1 MVLGTPLKLSD
12 SIPIQNSA
20 NRATESFSMTL
31 PNKPIAISIAFVAL
45 LACSQA
51 IFAQVLPEAA
61 VGIKIALAKKP
72 TTRPMTVAYVPYVSR
87 YYIADGGLGP
97 LPGDPEIT
105 TSQSQIHI
113 YSEKGDY
120 LNSAKPGF
128 DNRSIY
134 YNTDTRQLETVTYN
148 ISANAGFAPN
158 TGIFVLELTEAG
170 DLKGTSIEISGHNPA
185 FGSPHTMPTYDPVN
199 KRYFAKQERSNVIL
213 IAELPK
219 REKIGEINLDLVAAG
234 VAFDDITDYYVAYTG
249 APGEELAV
257 LDVDHKTIIVFDLK
271 GKFVGKST
279 LPGTMKLRSHNHIN
293 GLGYANNMFFV
304 YHENEGEFGTYYG
317 FTIFDKAP

>member
-1 MVLGTPLKLSD
+1 MLLTKSL
-12 SIPIQNSA
+12 
-20 NRATESFSMTL
+20 
-31 PNKPIAISIAFVAL
+31 AISMAFVAL
-45 LACSQA
+45 LACSQGA
-51 IFAQVLPEAA
+51 FAQALPEAT

-105 TSQSQIHI
+105 TSPSQIHV

-158 TGIFVLELTEAG
+158 TGIFALELTEAG
-170 DLKGTSIEISGHNPA
+170 DLKGTSTEISGHNPA
-185 FGSPHTMPTYDPVN
+185 FGSPHTMPTYDPVS
-199 KRYFAKQERSNVIL
+199 KHYFAKQERSNVVL
-213 IAELPK
+213 IVELPK
-219 REKIGEINLDLVAAG
+219 REKVGEIALDLAAAG

-249 APGEELAV
+249 VSGEDLAV
-257 LDVDHKTIIVFDLK
+257 LDVDHKAVLVFDLK
-271 GKFVGKST
+271 GKFIAKSS
-279 LPGTMKLRSHNHIN
+279 LPPTMKLRAQNHIN
-293 GLGYANNMFFV
+293 GLGYTNNMFFV

-317 FTIFDKAP
+317 FTIFDKTP

>member
-1 MVLGTPLKLSD
+1 M
-12 SIPIQNSA
+12 
-20 NRATESFSMTL
+20 
-31 PNKPIAISIAFVAL
+31 
-45 LACSQA
+45 
-51 IFAQVLPEAA
+51 
-61 VGIKIALAKKP
+61 GIKIALAKKP

-105 TSQSQIHI
+105 SSPSQIHV

-158 TGIFVLELTEAG
+158 SGIFALELTEAG
-170 DLKGTSIEISGHNPA
+170 DLKGTSTEICGHNPA
-185 FGSPHTMPTYDPVN
+185 FGSPNTMPTYDPVS
-199 KRYFAKQERSNVIL
+199 KHYFAKQERSNMVL

-219 REKIGEINLDLVAAG
+219 REKIGEIILDLATAEVK
-234 VAFDDITDYYVAYTG
+234 FDDITDYFVAYTG
-249 APGEELAV
+249 VMGEELAV
-257 LDVDHKTIIVFDLK
+257 LDVDHKAIIVFDIK
-271 GKFVGKST
+271 GKFVAKSV
-279 LPGTMKLRSHNHIN
+279 LPATMKLHSQN
-293 GLGYANNMFFV
+293 
-304 YHENEGEFGTYYG
+304 
-317 FTIFDKAP
+317 

>member
-1 MVLGTPLKLSD
+1 MLFTK
-12 SIPIQNSA
+12 
-20 NRATESFSMTL
+20 
-31 PNKPIAISIAFVAL
+31 SIAVSTTVLLAL
-45 LACSQA
+45 LACSQGA
-51 IFAQVLPEAA
+51 IAQILPEAA

-87 YYIADGGLGP
+87 YYVADGGLGP

-105 TSQSQIHI
+105 SSPSQIHV

-148 ISANAGFAPN
+148 ISANAGFQPN
-158 TGIFVLELTEAG
+158 SGIFALELTETG
-170 DLKGTSIEISGHNPA
+170 DLKGTSTDISGNNPA
-185 FGSPHTMPTYDPVN
+185 FGSPHTMPSYDPVS
-199 KRYFAKQERSNVIL
+199 KRYFAKQERSNLVL

-219 REKIGEINLDLVAAG
+219 REKVGEIALDLAGAG
-234 VAFDDITDYYVAYTG
+234 VAFDDISDYYVAYTG

-257 LDVDHKTIIVFDLK
+257 LDVDHKAVLVFDLK
-271 GKFVGKST
+271 GRFVGKSS
-279 LPGTMKLRSHNHIN
+279 LPPAMKLRAQNHIS

-317 FTIFDKAP
+317 FTILGPTK

>member
-1 MVLGTPLKLSD
+1 MSKFLPYTLIVVGTPLKLSD

-20 NRATESFSMTL
+20 KQATESFSIML
-31 PNKPIAISIAFVAL
+31 LIKSIAVPTVFIVS
-45 LACSQA
+45 LACSQGV
-51 IFAQVLPEAA
+51 FAQVLPEAA

-87 YYIADGGLGP
+87 Y
-97 LPGDPEIT
+97 
-105 TSQSQIHI
+105 

-158 TGIFVLELTEAG
+158 SGIFALELTEAG
-170 DLKGTSIEISGHNPA
+170 DLKGTSTEICGHNPA
-185 FGSPHTMPTYDPVN
+185 FGSPNTMPTYDPVS
-199 KRYFAKQERSNVIL
+199 KHYFAKQERSNMVL

-219 REKIGEINLDLVAAG
+219 REKIGEIILDLATAEVK
-234 VAFDDITDYYVAYTG
+234 FDDITDYFVAYTG
-249 APGEELAV
+249 VMGEELAV
-257 LDVDHKTIIVFDLK
+257 LDVDHKAIIVFDIK
-271 GKFVGKST
+271 GKFVAKSV
-279 LPGTMKLRSHNHIN
+279 LPATMKLHSQNHIS
-293 GLGYANNMFFV
+293 GLGYTNNMFFV
-304 YHENEGEFGTYYG
+304 FHENESEFGTYYG
-317 FTIFDKAP
+317 FTIFDKTP